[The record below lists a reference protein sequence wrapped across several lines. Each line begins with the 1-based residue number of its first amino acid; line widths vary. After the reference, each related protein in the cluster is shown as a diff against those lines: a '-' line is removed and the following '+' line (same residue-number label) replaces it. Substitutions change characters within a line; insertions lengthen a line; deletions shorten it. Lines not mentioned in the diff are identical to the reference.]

1 MEMVKL
7 FKLCVFFQIYFN
19 VGITIFFRFYRPWAI
34 FIILDALGAA
44 YAMNVLMAFPLLLI
58 LIIKSTVSMIFPSNY
73 RIKIFCAISRNI
85 FATYDFTKKNIF
97 FFRLFAPSCAA
108 CGEGITPFEGTTETV
123 KVEALGKDF
132 HVDCYVCEVKKV
144 KKFEKIS

>member
-1 MEMVKL
+1 MQFHE
-7 FKLCVFFQIYFN
+7 
-19 VGITIFFRFYRPWAI
+19 IFLPH
-34 FIILDALGAA
+34 
-44 YAMNVLMAFPLLLI
+44 
-58 LIIKSTVSMIFPSNY
+58 MIS
-73 RIKIFCAISRNI
+73 RKKIF
-85 FATYDFTKKNIF
+85 F

>member
-7 FKLCVFFQIYFN
+7 FKLFVFFQIYFN

-73 RIKIFCAISRNI
+73 RIKIFCAISRNFCQFSSYSQSMDMI
-85 FATYDFTKKNIF
+85 STRGKFQSWPIVEVAVSIH
-97 FFRLFAPSCAA
+97 LFY
-108 CGEGITPFEGTTETV
+108 I
-123 KVEALGKDF
+123 
-132 HVDCYVCEVKKV
+132 
-144 KKFEKIS
+144 

>member
-1 MEMVKL
+1 
-7 FKLCVFFQIYFN
+7 
-19 VGITIFFRFYRPWAI
+19 
-34 FIILDALGAA
+34 
-44 YAMNVLMAFPLLLI
+44 
-58 LIIKSTVSMIFPSNY
+58 MIFPSNLEL
-73 RIKIFCAISRNI
+73 KFFVQFHEFFLPHMISR
-85 FATYDFTKKNIF
+85 KKSLF